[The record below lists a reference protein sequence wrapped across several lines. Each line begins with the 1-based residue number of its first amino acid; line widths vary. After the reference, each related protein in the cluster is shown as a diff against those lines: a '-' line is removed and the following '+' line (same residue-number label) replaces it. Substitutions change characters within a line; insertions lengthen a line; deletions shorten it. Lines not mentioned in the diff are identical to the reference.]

1 MRKPSRNRALWA
13 LCLSLFFA
21 LGALSCSDDEP
32 GLDPAE
38 EDSVIFFLLS
48 PNGPGDNGYNDMIVK
63 GLSAFN
69 FHEEANLH
77 LLSCESYEEAKAYYT
92 ELLELN
98 ASMKER
104 RMLIVLA
111 SSLYESLLTE
121 ATEPVGKG
129 EVLLFESART
139 DLSERV
145 HCLSL
150 NRYGVC
156 YLAGAMVSNQPAE
169 IVAALPDEPILQEAI
184 DGFKAGYAA
193 HNPNRTVPIHYL
205 ANDHSGFNQQ
215 GQAYRW
221 TQERMNYYLQQ
232 APSYCTFVP
241 LAGSSNLGVYNAV
254 NQLIAGQQAIG
265 MDINCNDQNDYIP
278 FSILFHVDQ
287 LIQDYLTRWQRGE
300 TLPRQERFGLSSNY
314 VEVVCSATWDPLS
327 IFVGWDDLE
336 SIVQLPDDFWAQ
348 KLALYQEE
356 AKQKEVTHEKE

>member
-1 MRKPSRNRALWA
+1 MCKPSRNRVLWA
-13 LCLSLFFA
+13 LCLSLLFVWGGLA
-21 LGALSCSDDEP
+21 CSDDEP
-32 GLDPAE
+32 ELDPVE
-38 EDSVIFFLLS
+38 EDNVIFFLLS
-48 PNGPGDNGYNDMIVK
+48 PNGPGDNGYNDMIVR

-69 FHEEANLH
+69 FQEEANLH
-77 LLSCESYEEAKAYYT
+77 LLTCESYEEAKAYYA

-98 ASMKER
+98 ATMKER

-184 DGFKAGYAA
+184 DGFQAGYAA
-193 HNPNRTVPIHYL
+193 HNPNRIVPIHYL

-215 GQAYRW
+215 WQAYRW
-221 TQERMNYYLQQ
+221 IQERMSHYDQQ
-232 APSYCTFVP
+232 RTPYCTFLP
-241 LAGSSNLGVYNAV
+241 LAGVSNLGVYNAV
-254 NQLIAGQQAIG
+254 NQLIACQQAIG

-287 LIQDYLTRWQRGE
+287 LIQDYLTRWLRGE
-300 TLPRQERFGLSSNY
+300 SLPRQEHLGLSSGY
-314 VEVVCSATWDPLS
+314 VELVTSATWDPLN
-327 IFVGWDDLE
+327 IFAGWDDRE
-336 SIVQLPDDFWAQ
+336 SWEELPDDFWAQ
-348 KLALYQEE
+348 KQARYQEE